1 MAEMPSPAA
10 PSLAR
15 LRALLTTLSVA
26 RRPVKLASG
35 ADSDIYID
43 CKQTALHP
51 EGAAALGVHLLAAV
65 ERIEA
70 LTGRQATGVGG
81 MSIGADPLATAVSLA
96 AWQRGRLLPAFLVR
110 KTPKAHGTAVW
121 LEGRANLRDGGG
133 VILLEDVV
141 TTGGSTLSA
150 AARVREAG
158 LDPFGVACIVDRGA
172 GGRAALVADGLT
184 VESLFDLDALASE
197 R

>member
-1 MAEMPSPAA
+1 MAHAA
-10 PSLAR
+10 PPPAPSIERLR
-15 LRALLTTLSVA
+15 DLLRALSLA

-35 ADSDIYID
+35 AESDVYVD

-51 EGAAALGVHLLAAV
+51 EGAAALGAHLLAAV
-65 ERIEA
+65 EAIEA
-70 LTGRQATGVGG
+70 RAGRAATGVGG

-96 AWQRGRLLPAFLVR
+96 AWQRGRHLPAFLVR

-121 LEGRANLRDGGG
+121 LEGMANLRDQGA

-141 TTGGSTLSA
+141 TTGGSTLAA

-158 LDPFGVACIVDRGA
+158 LIPFGVACIVDRGA
-172 GGRAALVADGLT
+172 GGRAALEADGLT
-184 VESLFDLDALASE
+184 VESLFDLDTLASE